1 MRGRQLGVPLR
12 VDPLEVG
19 PQHDL
24 QVPALFALT
33 LPPLDQL
40 RKLGLQALNLFL
52 QLLKIK
58 TKQ

>member
-1 MRGRQLGVPLR
+1 MCLPLG

-24 QVPALFALT
+24 QVPALLALT
-33 LPPLDQL
+33 LPSLHQL